1 MMSSQG
7 KNLLQ
12 ASPPF
17 RLSEGETV
25 IIRKCQVHN
34 HGMAETFRS
43 GRLIVND
50 QVILLILIIL
60 LILECKAHSK
70 DSLLC
75 IRIAAVRDVR
85 VLIENLFNILG
96 DKVHLICGL
105 LNGITDRIG
114 LDEIQGRNQVRDLLD
129 DADQRNLS
137 GPPLHSIPRSTES
150 REARSAKKRLEYNI
164 VSSKW
169 LSFTSGFGNGA

>member
-1 MMSSQG
+1 M
-7 KNLLQ
+7 LQ

-25 IIRKCQVHN
+25 IIRKCQAHN
-34 HGMAETFRS
+34 HGMSETFRS

-70 DSLLC
+70 DSLLR

-85 VLIENLFNILG
+85 VLIWKSF
-96 DKVHLICGL
+96 HY
-105 LNGITDRIG
+105 
-114 LDEIQGRNQVRDLLD
+114 
-129 DADQRNLS
+129 
-137 GPPLHSIPRSTES
+137 PR
-150 REARSAKKRLEYNI
+150 R
-164 VSSKW
+164 
-169 LSFTSGFGNGA
+169 